1 MEDYNKMKPITQI
14 IKRNKKK
21 FEEIGNNQANNNRHT
36 KIKKLEKKKENSK
49 PSQTSKE
56 QEIILKIQE
65 DKRKNNN
72 TNIKKTEEQEDIE
85 MIDETNTSSKTNKD
99 LLKQNKTKSSSTPTP
114 PPTLISLPT
123 QSPQEIRIHFDQ
135 FIKSTEQRLPYFLID
150 SSYDNQQNNLANSI
164 PQGYIMIHRYEKSG
178 NLKSFMETYA
188 KQEFSFLRQLIDND
202 HEHKS
207 RLDEKNPNCRYSDII
222 TYRDNKVLLNSS
234 LKYINASWIHIPLP
248 NYFISTQ
255 GPLPHTIED
264 FWTMIDQNG
273 VSLIVMLCN
282 LKEKNVDK
290 CADYWNNVNN
300 LSYLEIKLLSEKEEH
315 KGIIIRNISLKNKL
329 MNKENIVTQIH
340 LTYWEDHAALEPSYF
355 TKIIHVIK
363 YIDNIKNINFN
374 PCVVHCSAGVGRT
387 GTFIGL
393 YNLYHE
399 LMQQIMDT
407 KTEKITFCIM
417 NLVRKIK
424 EMRMYSI
431 ENVNQYLLLYDFA
444 DYILSNYNIKK
455 YYI

>member
-1 MEDYNKMKPITQI
+1 MEDYKKMRPSTQI
-14 IKRNKKK
+14 IKPKRKK
-21 FEEIGNNQANNNRHT
+21 FEEIVNNQRNNNKHT
-36 KIKKLEKKKENSK
+36 EIKKFEKKKENSK
-49 PSQTSKE
+49 PSGTSKE

-65 DKRKNNN
+65 DKQKKNNN
-72 TNIKKTEEQEDIE
+72 IITKTEEQEDIE
-85 MIDETNTSSKTNKD
+85 MIDETNKSSKTNKD
-99 LLKQNKTKSSSTPTP
+99 LLKQNKTKISSTPTP
-114 PPTLISLPT
+114 PPT
-123 QSPQEIRIHFDQ
+123 QSPKEILLHFDQ
-135 FIKSTEQRLPYFLID
+135 FIKSTEKRLPSFLID
-150 SSYDNQQNNLANSI
+150 SSYDAPQNNLANYMM
-164 PQGYIMIHRYEKSG
+164 GYITIQRDDKSG
-178 NLKSFMETYA
+178 NLKSYMETYA
-188 KQEFSFLRQLIDND
+188 KQEFNILRQLIDND
-202 HEHKS
+202 NEHKS
-207 RLDEKNPNCRYSDII
+207 RLDQKNPNCRYSDII
-222 TYRDNKVLLNSS
+222 TYRDNRVLLNSS
-234 LKYINASWIHIPLP
+234 LKYINASWIHLPLP
-248 NYFISTQ
+248 KYFISTQ

-264 FWTMIDQNG
+264 FWTMIEQNG

-282 LKEKNVDK
+282 LKEKNMDK

-355 TKIIHVIK
+355 NKIIQIIQ
-363 YIDNIKNINFN
+363 YIDNIKNKNLN

-399 LMQQIMDT
+399 LIQQMMDT
-407 KTEKITFCIM
+407 NAEGITFCIM

-424 EMRMYSI
+424 EMRMYSV

-444 DYILSNYNIKK
+444 DYILSNHNKKK
-455 YYI
+455 YYINYV